1 MEKANPFPSETVD
14 AFRNSSETVPTLRF
28 KLSLTDSDDK
38 KCPEFS
44 FLELVKNASAVSKA
58 QVYQRSS
65 AEQRYFYQRRT
76 SLYCSLLKHVSDFW
90 FPENY
95 FLSFAQSANDT
106 PEKIPWEE
114 DGEDEN
120 LRALA
125 KKFEE
130 KYVSCFTFVRSIRF
144 FVQRSRFLRNRSAIE
159 AMKCVMLCRVV
170 SLFWTGLI

>member
-44 FLELVKNASAVSKA
+44 FLELVKNASA
-58 QVYQRSS
+58 
-65 AEQRYFYQRRT
+65 
-76 SLYCSLLKHVSDFW
+76 
-90 FPENY
+90 
-95 FLSFAQSANDT
+95 SANDT

-120 LRALA
+120 LELWP
-125 KKFEE
+125 
-130 KYVSCFTFVRSIRF
+130 RSLRRNTRPDRRNGDGIEW
-144 FVQRSRFLRNRSAIE
+144 RSYN
-159 AMKCVMLCRVV
+159 
-170 SLFWTGLI
+170 T